1 MLHSF
6 NNRYS
11 NCLYFLIYCA
21 PLQRNC
27 NVYTWYMCVYLVY
40 KSCWSKWAPIYG
52 HSWACIL
59 QSLEFLATAECF
71 NGTQYSA
78 LHAASIQYIRIGLPI
93 PSIHLNFCFQFTSA
107 KTKYV
112 EVQSQL
118 SLHAFLLSLKTCTES
133 RNVVTACFC
142 SFVNTWQYLDTMQN

>member
-1 MLHSF
+1 MLL
-6 NNRYS
+6 
-11 NCLYFLIYCA
+11 CKEIA
-21 PLQRNC
+21 
-27 NVYTWYMCVYLVY
+27 MCTHDTCVCIWFTNLVGQNEHPY
-40 KSCWSKWAPIYG
+40 IYG
-52 HSWACIL
+52 LSYACIL

-78 LHAASIQYIRIGLPI
+78 LHAASIQYIRLGLPI

-107 KTKYV
+107 KTKFV